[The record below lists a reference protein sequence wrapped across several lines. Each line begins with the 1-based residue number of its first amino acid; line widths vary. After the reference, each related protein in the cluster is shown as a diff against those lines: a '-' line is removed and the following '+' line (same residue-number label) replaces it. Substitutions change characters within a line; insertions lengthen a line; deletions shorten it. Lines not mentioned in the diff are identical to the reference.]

1 MESQFDRDEVLGK
14 GAYLGTIGLIQLVV
28 RSPSKVIRDPFNK
41 LESARHPDLR
51 GNHNNNRT
59 GKSVGRITVKCSKYH
74 EYICCKTS
82 YQKESILIEKD
93 LLCVWSFKIWS
104 INFLFSRPATLQLS
118 DNKLLHVGEKI
129 NIAKIANGVQVTL
142 SQK

>member
-1 MESQFDRDEVLGK
+1 MESQFNRDEVLGK

-59 GKSVGRITVKCSKYH
+59 GKSVGRIIVKCSKYLLDMNAFA
-74 EYICCKTS
+74 E
-82 YQKESILIEKD
+82 KESIPIEKKYAIAIFFR
-93 LLCVWSFKIWS
+93 CVWSFKIWS
-104 INFLFSRPATLQLS
+104 INFLFSRPARPQLFKYRTT
-118 DNKLLHVGEKI
+118 N
-129 NIAKIANGVQVTL
+129 N
-142 SQK
+142 

>member
-1 MESQFDRDEVLGK
+1 MKSQFDRDEVLGK

-104 INFLFSRPATLQLS
+104 IIFFRPARPQLS
-118 DNKLLHVGEKI
+118 DNELLNVGEK
-129 NIAKIANGVQVTL
+129 NMAKIANGFQLTL

>member
-59 GKSVGRITVKCSKYH
+59 GKSVGRIIVKCSKYLLDMNAFA
-74 EYICCKTS
+74 E
-82 YQKESILIEKD
+82 KESIFLD
-93 LLCVWSFKIWS
+93 VCGPSRFGPS
-104 INFLFSRPATLQLS
+104 IFFFFQT
-118 DNKLLHVGEKI
+118 
-129 NIAKIANGVQVTL
+129 
-142 SQK
+142 SQTSTI

>member
-1 MESQFDRDEVLGK
+1 MKQNIFIESQFDWDEVLGK

-93 LLCVWSFKIWS
+93 LLCVCSPP
-104 INFLFSRPATLQLS
+104 LC
-118 DNKLLHVGEKI
+118 GKI

>member
-51 GNHNNNRT
+51 GNHNNNRK
-59 GKSVGRITVKCSKYH
+59 GKSVGRIIVKCSKYLLDMNAFA
-74 EYICCKTS
+74 E
-82 YQKESILIEKD
+82 KESIPIEK
-93 LLCVWSFKIWS
+93 KYAMNYGI
-104 INFLFSRPATLQLS
+104 SRTPNVST
-118 DNKLLHVGEKI
+118 
-129 NIAKIANGVQVTL
+129 
-142 SQK
+142 

>member
-1 MESQFDRDEVLGK
+1 MESQFNRDEVLGK

-59 GKSVGRITVKCSKYH
+59 GKSVGRIIVKCSKYLLDMNAFA
-74 EYICCKTS
+74 E
-82 YQKESILIEKD
+82 KESIPIEKICYSNFFR
-93 LLCVWSFKIWS
+93 CVWSFKIWS
-104 INFLFSRPATLQLS
+104 INFLFSGPARPQLS
-118 DNKLLHVGEKI
+118 KYR
-129 NIAKIANGVQVTL
+129 TT
-142 SQK
+142 ST